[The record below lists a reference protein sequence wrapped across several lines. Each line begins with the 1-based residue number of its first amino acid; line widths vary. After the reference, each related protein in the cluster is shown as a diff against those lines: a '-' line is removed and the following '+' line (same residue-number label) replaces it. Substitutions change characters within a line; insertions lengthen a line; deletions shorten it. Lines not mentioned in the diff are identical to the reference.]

1 MEVLKPFRYKA
12 AASILSAYGYDQ
24 PFHLFFTA
32 LCRQNKQWGSKDRK
46 IYKTLCYQ
54 YFRSGYLYRHL
65 PLEDGIAAAH
75 ALSESNAGEMPFD
88 AMYPFR
94 DQVSPEAGFDYW
106 CRVLFTRKP
115 MYLLMRSGSEDAVVN
130 YLKQNNI
137 PYTPVSASCLKLEAD
152 SKCDALNE
160 QGRAWA
166 MDAASQMA
174 ADMVVIRKG
183 DAVWDACSGS
193 GGKSLYLRNK
203 YRFEFELT
211 CSDLRFHTLENL
223 KTRFHRTGL
232 PVPAIE
238 LTDLSKGFQLSD
250 TYQVIVLDVPCS
262 GSGTWGRTP
271 ENITG
276 FGPDKLHYYAG
287 LQRQI
292 FANTIRHLKPGG
304 TLYYMTC
311 SVFAAENEDNVQT
324 FCRTFGLELK
334 ESRYCHTGDAESD
347 VLYCAVLQ
355 KP

>member
-1 MEVLKPFRYKA
+1 MYK
-12 AASILSAYGYDQ
+12 Q
-24 PFHLFFTA
+24 
-32 LCRQNKQWGSKDRK
+32 
-46 IYKTLCYQ
+46 
-54 YFRSGYLYRHL
+54 L
-65 PLEDGIAAAH
+65 PLEAGIAAANT
-75 ALSESNAGEMPFD
+75 LAGTPEAELPFE
-88 AMYPFR
+88 AMYPFS
-94 DQVSPEAGFDYW
+94 DTVSPALGFNYW
-106 CRVLFTRKP
+106 SRVLYTRKP
-115 MYLLMRSGSEDAVVN
+115 MYLLMRSGSEEAVKI
-130 YLKQNNI
+130 YLAQNHI
-137 PYTPVSASCLKLEAD
+137 PYSEVSASCLKLEAD

-174 ADMVVIRKG
+174 ANMVQIRIG

-193 GGKSLYLRNK
+193 GGKSLFLRNK
-203 YRFEFELT
+203 YRFDFDLT
-211 CSDLRFHTLENL
+211 CSDLRYHTLENL
-223 KTRFHRTGL
+223 KGRFHKTGL

-250 TYQVIVLDVPCS
+250 TYRVIVLDVPCS

-311 SVFAAENEDNVQT
+311 SVFAAENEDNVQA
-324 FCRTFGLELK
+324 FCRTYGLELK